1 MCDGGRH
8 VGALRD
14 VSDEEAGPVWRKDQG
29 GSTDAQRGAEG
40 PGQGARPAPRR
51 PRGRRRCPQ
60 PGRVILPLVTE
71 HFSFTRAFWAVC
83 GGSGWGSDGV
93 ATSGQE
99 SPADADGAGCG
110 GAQTPGPESLP
121 GQGAQQPAV

>member
-1 MCDGGRH
+1 MEKRPRRKYRH
-8 VGALRD
+8 
-14 VSDEEAGPVWRKDQG
+14 SEGPRG
-29 GSTDAQRGAEG
+29 RGA
-40 PGQGARPAPRR
+40 GQGARPAPRR
-51 PRGRRRCPQ
+51 PQGRRRCPQ

-99 SPADADGAGCG
+99 SPADATAAQCGAVLGGRAGCG
-110 GAQTPGPESLP
+110 GAQTPG
-121 GQGAQQPAV
+121 QGAQQGEQQGWSQQPAV